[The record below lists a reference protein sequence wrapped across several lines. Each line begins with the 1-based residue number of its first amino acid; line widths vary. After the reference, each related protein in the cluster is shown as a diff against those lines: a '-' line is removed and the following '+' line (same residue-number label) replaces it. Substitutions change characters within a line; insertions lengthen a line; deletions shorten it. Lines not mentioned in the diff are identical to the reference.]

1 MDISVVVLVVKII
14 ILCEIL
20 RLTNLIV
27 DSYVQY

>member
-1 MDISVVVLVVKII
+1 MDISVVVVVKII
-14 ILCEIL
+14 MLCEIL